1 MRDIECKTAER
12 KRLAEDDRREVH
24 WKRWGP
30 YLAERQWGTVREDY
44 SESGD
49 AWNYLPHDHARSRAY
64 RWGEDGLMGWCDR
77 KSRINFAPVLWNGED
92 SILKERLFG
101 LSGPQGNHGEDV
113 KECYYYLN
121 STPTHSYT
129 RGLYKYPM
137 AAYPYDELVSVNGER
152 GATTSEYGILDT
164 GIFDDNRYWD
174 VETCVAKASAEDMCW
189 RISVTNRSDKEEVI
203 HVMPTIWMRK
213 SWGWGDEHFEAG
225 WDKPSIKWVDGKLVV
240 DHCDVGQ
247 YHFYV
252 NEELEGFEEWLFTDN
267 ATNKKRLF
275 GRDNTADYVKD
286 AFNEYLVNVCKDA
299 VNPALEGTKAAAWV
313 KLRVPAGETREVQ
326 CRLVDKNEDKGK
338 PFKDFDKIFKSR
350 VKEEDEFYQALLPNG
365 LSEEER
371 NIAKQGYAGLLW
383 SKQFYYYVVHDWR
396 WSDWG
401 KENANPLRLE
411 GRNKDWDH
419 LFARDVLSMPDK
431 WEYPWFACWDSA
443 FHMVAFARLDPM
455 FAKKQLLLFLREWYL
470 HPNGQIPAYEWSFS
484 DVNPPVHAWAVWEVY
499 KILRD
504 EGDPDLDF
512 LESAVQKLFLNFTW
526 WVNRKDVD
534 GNHLFSGG
542 FLGLDNIGVFDRS
555 QTLGD
560 GARLLQS
567 DGTAWMGL
575 FSVQMLEMTMEL
587 AKTRPAYEDMASKF
601 FEHFVRIAR
610 ATNEVDGDGLWDEE
624 DGFYYDQLVLKT
636 GARIPLKVRS
646 MVGLLPL
653 MGVAVLDMAEVE
665 KLPGFKKR
673 LEWFLEN
680 RPVLSE
686 YASFCDEDRCRLNS
700 RLLSMAPRE
709 RLENLLARLVDEEEF
724 LSPHGLRSLSKYHEK
739 NPYSILFHGE
749 RHSVSYVPGESD
761 NYMFGGNSNWRGP
774 VWFPVNYM
782 VIRALREYEKFYG
795 EGYKIE
801 FPKGSGHEVTLGQ
814 VADAL
819 SDRLVSIFLPNKDG
833 ERPCFA
839 DQSRYHEGGPWKDL
853 VYFHEYF
860 HGDTGEGL
868 GASHQTGWT
877 SLVVTLMCDRA
888 RRLEGKK
895 HAPVVTPL
903 CGDLDTE
910 EEAKEKAAAK

>member
-1 MRDIECKTAER
+1 MRRSELQTAER
-12 KRLAEDDRREVH
+12 KRLAEDDRREVN

-44 SESGD
+44 SEGGD
-49 AWNYLPHDHARSRAY
+49 AWHYFPHDHARSRAY
-64 RWGEDGLMGWCDR
+64 RWGEDGLLGWCDR

-92 SILKERLFG
+92 PILKERLFG

-129 RGLYKYPM
+129 RALYKYPM
-137 AAYPYDELVSVNGER
+137 ARYPYSKLMEENGR
-152 GATTSEYGILDT
+152 RSAKDPEYGILDS
-164 GIFDDNRYWD
+164 GVFDDGRYWD
-174 VETCVAKASAEDMCW
+174 VETCVAKASSEDMCW
-189 RISVTNRSDKEEVI
+189 EIRATNRSDSDEVL

-213 SWGWGDEHFEAG
+213 SWGWGDDHFEAG
-225 WDKPSIKWVDGKLVV
+225 WDKPTIRHDGDKLVLN
-240 DHCDVGQ
+240 HCDVGE

-252 NEELEGFEEWLFTDN
+252 DEEQEGFDEWLFTEN
-267 ATNKKRLF
+267 ATNKRRLY
-275 GRDNTADYVKD
+275 GRENSSDYVKD
-286 AFNEYLVNVCKDA
+286 AFNEYVIKGREEVVNRK
-299 VNPALEGTKAAAWV
+299 LEGTKAAAV
-313 KLRVPAGETREVQ
+313 IRLRVPAGETRVVR
-326 CRLVDKNEDKGK
+326 CRLVNTEEDSGK
-338 PFKDFDKIFKSR
+338 PFADFDQIFDDR
-350 VKEEDEFYQALLPNG
+350 VREEEEFYEALLPEG

-371 NIAKQGYAGLLW
+371 NVARQGYAGLLW

-396 WSDWG
+396 WTDWG

-484 DVNPPVHAWAVWEVY
+484 DVNPPVHAWAVWEVF

-555 QTLGD
+555 QALGD
-560 GARLLQS
+560 GARLLQA
-567 DGTAWMGL
+567 DGTAWMGQ
-575 FSVQMLEMTMEL
+575 FCAQMLEMTLEL

-610 ATNEVDGDGLWDEE
+610 AANEADGDGLWDDE
-624 DGFYYDQLVLKT
+624 DGFYYDQLVLKS
-636 GARIPLKVRS
+636 GEKIPLKVRS

-653 MGVAVLDMAEVE
+653 MGVAVLDMDEVE

-673 LEWFLEN
+673 LDWFLEN
-680 RPVLSE
+680 RPLLSE
-686 YASFCDEDRCRLNS
+686 YASYCDKDRRNATA
-700 RLLSMAPRE
+700 RLLSMARRE
-709 RLENLLARLVDEEEF
+709 RFEALLDRIVDEAEF
-724 LSPHGLRSLSKYHEK
+724 LSPHGLRSLSKIHGE
-739 NPYSILFHGE
+739 NPYSIVFRGE
-749 RHSVSYVPGESD
+749 RHEVSYVPGESD

-782 VIRALREYEKFYG
+782 VIAALRQYHLFYG
-795 EGYKIE
+795 DGFKIE
-801 FPKGSGHEVTLGQ
+801 FPKGSGTMVNLGA

-819 SDRLVSIFLPNKDG
+819 SDRLESIFLPGMDG
-833 ERPCFA
+833 KRPCFA
-839 DQSRYHEGGPWKDL
+839 EQEPYRKGGPWENL
-853 VYFHEYF
+853 VHFHEYF
-860 HGDTGEGL
+860 NGDTGEGL

-877 SLVVTLMCDRA
+877 SLVVTLMCNRA
-888 RRLEGKK
+888 RRMKDVK
-895 HAPVVTPL
+895 QAPTLTAPDGALV
-903 CGDLDTE
+903 
-910 EEAKEKAAAK
+910 